1 MKNEAY
7 IILLLLLS
15 TTVSIAQNTP
25 INESKFISIGGIE
38 QWITIQGKDQSKPV
52 VLFIHGGP
60 GSTMSQYDNTMYGE
74 WKNDFVLVN
83 WDQRG
88 AGRTYGRNV
97 PATVDEAY
105 WIENPL
111 TVKQMTKDGI
121 ELAQYLIQYLNQ
133 EKIIL
138 VGTSWGSILGTEMA
152 LSNPELF
159 HAYVGNAQFVNFSEN
174 INYAYQTVLEMVK
187 KSNDVNAIKILESLG
202 KPPYANAKSYG
213 QLLRV
218 VKKYERKN
226 STPAPTT
233 WFKLALEY
241 DNEKDSKH
249 RYDGDDYSFVH
260 FVGHGKL
267 GIKSMVSDTDFS
279 MTGTEF
285 EIPVYLIQGENDI
298 LTAKEVNR
306 PYFDKIVAPDKAY
319 LLVPNAGH
327 GHNQF
332 VVEKQYEVVKMSVYG
347 KLTDR
352 N

>member
-1 MKNEAY
+1 MKNVTY
-7 IILLLLLS
+7 SILLLLLS
-15 TTVSIAQNTP
+15 TTVSIAQNTS

-38 QWITIQGKDQSKPV
+38 QWITIQGTDRSKPV

-97 PATVDEAY
+97 PEALDEAY
-105 WIENPL
+105 FIENPL

-121 ELAQYLIQYLNQ
+121 ELAQYLIQYLNK

-138 VGTSWGSILGTEMA
+138 VGTSWGSVLGTEMA
-152 LSNPELF
+152 LSNPEHF
-159 HAYVGNAQFVNFSEN
+159 YAYVGHAQFVNFSKN
-174 INYAYQTVLEMVK
+174 IGHAYQAAYKMVK
-187 KSNDVNAIKILESLG
+187 NSNDKDSIEKLESLG
-202 KPPYANAKSYG
+202 KPPYTNAKDYG
-213 QLLRV
+213 QLLRI

-226 STPAPTT
+226 STPAPAS
-233 WFKLALEY
+233 WFELAPEY
-241 DNEKDSKH
+241 DNEKDSAH

-267 GIKSMVSDTDFS
+267 GIKSMVLEIDFNKN
-279 MTGTEF
+279 GTEF
-285 EIPVYLIQGENDI
+285 KIPVYLIQGENDI
-298 LTAKEVNR
+298 LTAMEVNK

-319 LLVPNAGH
+319 FVIPNAGH
-327 GHNQF
+327 GHNQAI
-332 VVEKQYEVVKMSVYG
+332 VEKQYQVVK
-347 KLTDR
+347 KLVSHE
-352 N
+352 

>member
-1 MKNEAY
+1 MKNATY
-7 IILLLLLS
+7 ILLLFFLS
-15 TTVSIAQNTP
+15 ITPSIAQNTP
-25 INESKFISIGGIE
+25 INEAKFISIGGIE
-38 QWITIQGKDQSKPV
+38 QWITIQGEDRSKPV
-52 VLFIHGGP
+52 VLFIHGGL
-60 GSTMSQYDNTMYGE
+60 GSTVSQYDNIMYGKWDE
-74 WKNDFVLVN
+74 DFILVN

-97 PATVDEAY
+97 PAVINEEY

-111 TVKQMTKDGI
+111 TVKQMAQDGI
-121 ELAQYLIQYLNQ
+121 ELVQYLTHHLNKK
-133 EKIIL
+133 KIIL
-138 VGTSWGSILGTEMA
+138 VGTSWGSILGTKMA

-174 INYAYQTVLEMVK
+174 INYAYQTVYKMVK
-187 KSNDVNAIKILESLG
+187 KSNDVNAVKRLESLG

-213 QLLRV
+213 QLLRI

-226 STPAPTT
+226 STPAPAT

-260 FVGHGKL
+260 FVGHNKL
-267 GIKSMVSDTDFS
+267 GIKSMVSDIDFNV
-279 MTGTEF
+279 TGTEF
-285 EIPVYLIQGENDI
+285 KIPVYLIQGENDI

-319 LLVPNAGH
+319 FLVPNAGH
-327 GHNQF
+327 GHNQS
-332 VVEKQYEVVKMSVYG
+332 VVEKQYEVVKMSASFE
-347 KLTDR
+347 
-352 N
+352 

>member
-7 IILLLLLS
+7 IILFLLLS

-38 QWITIQGKDQSKPV
+38 QWITIQGKDRSKPV

-60 GSTMSQYDNTMYGE
+60 GSTMSQYDDTMYGE

-97 PATVDEAY
+97 PPTVDEAY
-105 WIENPL
+105 FIENPL

-121 ELAQYLIQYLNQ
+121 ELVQYLIQYLNQ

-138 VGTSWGSILGTEMA
+138 VGTSWGSVLGTEMA
-152 LSNPELF
+152 LSNPEHF
-159 HAYVGNAQFVNFSEN
+159 YAYVGHAQFVNFSKN
-174 INYAYQTVLEMVK
+174 IGHAYQATYKMVK
-187 KSNDVNAIKILESLG
+187 NSNDLESIEKLESLG
-202 KPPYANAKSYG
+202 KPPYTSAKDYG
-213 QLLRV
+213 QLLRI

-226 STPAPTT
+226 STPPPAT
-233 WFKLALEY
+233 WFKLASEY
-241 DNEKDSKH
+241 DNEKDGAH

-260 FVGHGKL
+260 FVGHGIL
-267 GIKSMVSDTDFS
+267 GIESMVSDIDFNKS
-279 MTGTEF
+279 GTEF
-285 EIPVYLIQGENDI
+285 KIPVYLIQGENDI
-298 LTAKEVNR
+298 LTAMEVNK

-319 LLVPNAGH
+319 FVIPDAGH
-327 GHNQF
+327 GHNQA
-332 VVEKQYEVVKMSVYG
+332 VVEKQYQVVKMSITG
-347 KLTDR
+347 KLNDQ